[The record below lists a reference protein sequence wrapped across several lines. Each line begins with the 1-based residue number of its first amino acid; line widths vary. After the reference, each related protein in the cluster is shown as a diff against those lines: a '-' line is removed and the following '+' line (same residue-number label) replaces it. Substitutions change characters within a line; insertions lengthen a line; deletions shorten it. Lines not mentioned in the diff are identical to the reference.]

1 MYFLSE
7 EELQSTVVSSRH
19 EDNLKLMR
27 QVDLSHERVNE
38 NHFIKSSAELVLCL
52 TLWKYRVILSCNFD
66 YNGVRAD

>member
-7 EELQSTVVSSRH
+7 EELQSSVVSSRH
-19 EDNLKLMR
+19 EDNIKLMR

-38 NHFIKSSAELVLCL
+38 NHFIKSSTELVLCL
-52 TLWKYRVILSCNFD
+52 TLWKYRVILSFNFD